1 MLKYPCLV
9 LDHDDTVVQSET
21 TINYPYFCYILDQF
35 RPGATI
41 SLKEYIDNCFHMGF
55 AEMCRQKFG
64 FTEQEMDEEY
74 RGWKAYIQNHIPDP
88 FPGIGDVIRKQKE
101 LGGLVCVVSHSAAQ
115 TILRDYKVHFD
126 MTPDDIYG
134 WDLPEEQ
141 RKPNAYPLEQIMKKY
156 NLRPDQLLVVDD
168 MKPAWEMASKVNA
181 PIAFAQWG
189 KPDSPEIC
197 AEMRKL
203 CNFAFSSPK
212 ELEDFLFRV

>member
-1 MLKYPCLV
+1 M
-9 LDHDDTVVQSET
+9 
-21 TINYPYFCYILDQF
+21 
-35 RPGATI
+35 
-41 SLKEYIDNCFHMGF
+41 
-55 AEMCRQKFG
+55 
-64 FTEQEMDEEY
+64 
-74 RGWKAYIQNHIPDP
+74 
-88 FPGIGDVIRKQKE
+88 
-101 LGGLVCVVSHSAAQ
+101 VSHSAAQ

-126 MTPDDIYG
+126 MVPDDIYG

-156 NLRPDQLLVVDD
+156 NLEPEQLLVVDD
-168 MKPAWEMASKVNA
+168 MKPAWEMANKVHV

-203 CNFAFSSPK
+203 CDFAFSSAK